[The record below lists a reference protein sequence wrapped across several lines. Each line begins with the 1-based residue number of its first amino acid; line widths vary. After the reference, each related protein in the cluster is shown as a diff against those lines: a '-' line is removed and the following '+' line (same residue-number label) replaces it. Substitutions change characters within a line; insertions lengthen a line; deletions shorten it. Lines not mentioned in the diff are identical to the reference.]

1 MKLPDDM
8 FKQELLP
15 YLTVDDIVNLDNACM
30 NHKYRPQILAKI
42 VGVILIGEK
51 DQFMKASLFK
61 WLGIRRI
68 YLMNILIVVSS
79 NYFLPSFLKN
89 FNVVDMENNY
99 DDQFRYTQ
107 HVVMRGPIRD
117 DMAIFII
124 SHCPCLL
131 SFDISALRGFSS
143 LYPQVTDLTLQ
154 LIAEYCTGL
163 QSLSL
168 SCCLEITDAG
178 LMTIFKHCSNLISL
192 QMHRSS
198 ITDSSM
204 ISISTHCTGL
214 LSVNLR
220 WCGQIT
226 DASIISISTH
236 CIGLQS
242 LNLESCDL
250 ITDVSIISI
259 SIHCIGLKSLN
270 LVSCGQITDVSIT
283 SISFYCTGLQSLSL
297 VSCDQITDVSIISIS
312 IHCSGLHSVNLES
325 FCKITDVCII
335 SISFIV

>member
-1 MKLPDDM
+1 MESMIKLPDDM

-89 FNVVDMENNY
+89 FNVVDMGNDY
-99 DDQFRYTQ
+99 KDQFRYTQ

-124 SHCPCLL
+124 SNCPCLL
-131 SFDISALRGFSS
+131 SFDISALKGFSS
-143 LYPQVTDLTLQ
+143 LYPQVTDHTLQ
-154 LIAEYCTGL
+154 SIAEHCTCLQSLSFRDCRAITDAGLITISEHCTNLKSLHVYFCIYITDYSITSVSTYCTGL
-163 QSLSL
+163 QSLNL
-168 SCCLEITDAG
+168 CSC
-178 LMTIFKHCSNLISL
+178 H
-192 QMHRSS
+192 
-198 ITDSSM
+198 
-204 ISISTHCTGL
+204 
-214 LSVNLR
+214 
-220 WCGQIT
+220 QIE

-236 CIGLQS
+236 CTGLQRCIF
-242 LNLESCDL
+242 SCIK
-250 ITDVSIISI
+250 ITDA
-259 SIHCIGLKSLN
+259 SLIAIAKN
-270 LVSCGQITDVSIT
+270 
-283 SISFYCTGLQSLSL
+283 CTGLQHLNTFECNGLSSDEL
-297 VSCDQITDVSIISIS
+297 RHEFNSIS
-312 IHCSGLHSVNLES
+312 ELRAVLL
-325 FCKITDVCII
+325 
-335 SISFIV
+335 SIYPSLPI